1 MSTQNKALKKA
12 LEIAENDYQSL
23 LWEIEDEHAIKMGLM
38 EKEDIEK

>member
-12 LEIAENDYQSL
+12 LETAENDYQLL

-38 EKEDIEK
+38 EKEDIER